1 MTEGGTVPQV
11 SQDMKEKPSLG
22 ARGAE
27 AERRRNERL
36 AAALRENL
44 KKRKAQARGRAEREK
59 EPEPG
64 AA

>member
-1 MTEGGTVPQV
+1 LTGAGTLPQV

-27 AERRRNERL
+27 AAKRRNERL

-44 KKRKAQARGRAEREK
+44 KKRKAQARGRAERDK
-59 EPEPG
+59 EPGPG

>member
-1 MTEGGTVPQV
+1 
-11 SQDMKEKPSLG
+11 MKEKPSLG

-27 AERRRNERL
+27 AAKRRNERL

-44 KKRKAQARGRAEREK
+44 KKRKAQARGRAERDK
-59 EPEPG
+59 EPGPG

>member
-1 MTEGGTVPQV
+1 
-11 SQDMKEKPSLG
+11 MKEKPSLG